1 MCNGNKGHGETGGS
15 PPCLHLLSAASSGGA
30 ADICQLSDYLAVCC
44 LPVSRCHLLCSARP
58 SLPSTHPPDCEHR
71 PRHSLV
77 AAPCKDKYTKP
88 INTRRPGSR
97 GGWGGRL
104 QVPWKPG
111 EEGMGWEGMGGEVR
125 GKRGRVSQP
134 PGASSRLQA
143 SDRAASVIYQHK
155 HDDRRAITAITN
167 DNKR

>member
-1 MCNGNKGHGETGGS
+1 MGRQAG
-15 PPCLHLLSAASSGGA
+15 PPRVYTYCLQHRQEEQRTFVSS
-30 ADICQLSDYLAVCC
+30 CDYLAVCC
-44 LPVSRCHLLCSARP
+44 LPVSRWHLLCSARP

-104 QVPWKPG
+104 QVTWKPG
-111 EEGMGWEGMGGEVR
+111 EEGMGGDGRWREKGEGVSAPRREQQAAGLRPR
-125 GKRGRVSQP
+125 GQCYLPTQTRRP
-134 PGASSRLQA
+134 PCNNS
-143 SDRAASVIYQHK
+143 
-155 HDDRRAITAITN
+155 